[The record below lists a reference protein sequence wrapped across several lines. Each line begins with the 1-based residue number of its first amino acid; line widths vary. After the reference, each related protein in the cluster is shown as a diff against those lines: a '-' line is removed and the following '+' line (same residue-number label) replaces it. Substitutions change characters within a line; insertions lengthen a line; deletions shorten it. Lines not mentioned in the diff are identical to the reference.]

1 MAAVLLAASGPFLY
15 NQVMSLLRLLRADDT
30 DQRVGIAIM
39 LRLRQSLGR
48 TSSETRIFLIVL
60 PFYISGGMG
69 SVFVLP
75 GLGPGSVVAQARAT
89 GYNKLHSTGGFHTIR
104 RFYFTNLLI
113 SITGFSTDDSA
124 SRPAPGR
131 ATPSV

>member
-15 NQVMSLLRLLRADDT
+15 DQVMSLLRLLRADDT

-39 LRLRQSLGR
+39 LRRRQSLGR

-75 GLGPGSVVAQARAT
+75 GQGPGPVVAQAHAT
-89 GYNKLHSTGGFHTIR
+89 GYNELHSTGAFHTIH

-124 SRPAPGR
+124 SRPALGH
-131 ATPSV
+131 TTLSV